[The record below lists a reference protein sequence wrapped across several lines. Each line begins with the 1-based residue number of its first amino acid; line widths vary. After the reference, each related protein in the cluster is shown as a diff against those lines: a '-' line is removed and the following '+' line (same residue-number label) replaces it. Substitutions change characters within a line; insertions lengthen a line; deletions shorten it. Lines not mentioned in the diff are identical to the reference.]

1 MKRSIPL
8 ILLTIFCSVLNAD
21 ITKPFIGAWLLDI
34 EASNTANG
42 IKEAESE
49 QKSVTIHLDFTD
61 HDTLKLD
68 LTELLGDITSN
79 GKSVNRV
86 EWKNDRVFLIP
97 LNKDEFSETMVRFTR
112 SETNKLRVEL
122 ILGRETDKIIFIFS
136 RPSED
141 IQSVVSTP
149 FAALTA

>member
-1 MKRSIPL
+1 MKKSIPL
-8 ILLTIFCSVLNAD
+8 ILITIFCSVLNAD
-21 ITKPFIGAWLLDI
+21 ITEPFVGAWLLDI
-34 EASNTANG
+34 EASNKANG

-49 QKSVTIHLDFTD
+49 QKSVSIHLDFTD
-61 HDTLKLD
+61 HETLKLD

-79 GKSVNRV
+79 GKSINRV
-86 EWKNDRVFLIP
+86 EWKDEREFLIP

-112 SETNKLRVEL
+112 SETNNLKVEL
-122 ILGRETDKIIFIFS
+122 ILGRETDKITFIFS
-136 RPSED
+136 RPSGD